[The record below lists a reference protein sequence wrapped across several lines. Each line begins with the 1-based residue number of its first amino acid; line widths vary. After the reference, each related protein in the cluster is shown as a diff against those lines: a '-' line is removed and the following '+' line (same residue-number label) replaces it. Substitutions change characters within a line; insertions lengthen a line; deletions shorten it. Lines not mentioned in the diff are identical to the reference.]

1 MAYLLPPELVWG
13 CLPSPLLLSRGL
25 GMEETCQPGLV
36 AHSTRSLAPDYSFQ
50 TQFVALPRAAASPE
64 HVTRLFPPPYPP
76 TLGPGGLDHAAGSLP
91 GPTAAQR
98 AGACQEP
105 AGPPS
110 LLSGACPAW
119 PRLLDNKAALG
130 FCLQAMERQFPSEAS
145 GPDSYDCKLGQ
156 TRRPHRHS
164 PPQAPFIEQARV
176 DLHV

>member
-1 MAYLLPPELVWG
+1 MVGCQLPLPCPLGQGGEMAYLLPPELVWG
-13 CLPSPLLLSRGL
+13 CLPNPLLLPRGL

-76 TLGPGGLDHAAGSLP
+76 TLGPGGLDHAAGNLP

-119 PRLLDNKAALG
+119 PQLLDNKAALG
-130 FCLQAMERQFPSEAS
+130 FCLQA
-145 GPDSYDCKLGQ
+145 
-156 TRRPHRHS
+156 T
-164 PPQAPFIEQARV
+164 
-176 DLHV
+176 